1 MQRIFRPVEGVVNSK
16 LRFVCR
22 SDRAE

>member
-1 MQRIFRPVEGVVNSK
+1 MQRIFRPVDGVVNSK